1 MLQPSVYLLVTETP
15 EVVFDG
21 EQAESVVA
29 RNSIAPQRGPG
40 GGVVSSLRKVMSGR
54 HEVDIGVLDG
64 GSGRGQGE
72 CQGCHKGDEGGG
84 EGESHFE
91 SWRWSKVGG
100 GEVERVRARAEGKKE
115 ERGELKKYED

>member
-29 RNSIAPQRGPG
+29 RNSIAPERGPG
-40 GGVVSSLRKVMSGR
+40 GGVVGSLRKVMSGR
-54 HEVDIGVLDG
+54 HEVDVGVLDG

-91 SWRWSKVGG
+91 SWRWSKVEG
-100 GEVERVRARAEGKKE
+100 GEVERVRARAEVKRERERE
-115 ERGELKKYED
+115 EG